1 MFKKISEIFLY
12 GSIFISICAVAMC
25 IETNLLLRLPLNNP
39 SFYLFVSGATLV
51 QYNLH
56 YFFKTMAVA
65 GSKRLAWSLKNRN
78 THRILIA
85 VGITLILY
93 SLFSFRLHHFIILL
107 VLGAIA
113 FLYSFPFLPF
123 TNKKRIKDFGLM
135 KIITLALLWTLVTVW
150 FPVDQADLSGI
161 SFQLIFLRRFI
172 FMFILCLLFDIR
184 DTEVDR
190 KQNIATLSVKLGVK
204 RSYLLCHILLVIFVL
219 LSVIQF
225 IYVPDKIQL
234 IAMVISAAATAITI
248 EYSKRNNSDIVYLAC
263 IDGMMLLQALLV
275 IFAYTLK

>member
-1 MFKKISEIFLY
+1 
-12 GSIFISICAVAMC
+12 
-25 IETNLLLRLPLNNP
+25 
-39 SFYLFVSGATLV
+39 
-51 QYNLH
+51 
-56 YFFKTMAVA
+56 
-65 GSKRLAWSLKNRN
+65 
-78 THRILIA
+78 
-85 VGITLILY
+85 
-93 SLFSFRLHHFIILL
+93 
-107 VLGAIA
+107 
-113 FLYSFPFLPF
+113 
-123 TNKKRIKDFGLM
+123 M

-204 RSYLLCHILLVIFVL
+204 RSYLLCHILLVIFVV

>member
-1 MFKKISEIFLY
+1 VFKKISEIFLF

-25 IETNLLLRLPLNNP
+25 IETNLLLRLPLNNT
-39 SFYLFVSGATLV
+39 SFYLFVFGATLV

-56 YFFKTMAVA
+56 YFFKTVAVA
-65 GSKRLAWSLKNRN
+65 NSKRLAWSLKNRN
-78 THRILIA
+78 THKVFIA
-85 VGITLILY
+85 VGVTLILY

-135 KIITLALLWTLVTVW
+135 KIVTLALLWTLVTVW
-150 FPVDQADLSGI
+150 FPVDQADFSGI

-172 FMFILCLLFDIR
+172 FIFILCLLFDIR

-190 KQNIATLSVKLGVK
+190 RQNIATLSVKLGVK
-204 RSYLLCHILLVIFVL
+204 MSYLLCYFLLLIFVM
-219 LSVIQF
+219 LSAIQF
-225 IYVPDKIQL
+225 IYLPDKIQL
-234 IAMVISAAATAITI
+234 LAMLISAAATAITI

-275 IFAYTLK
+275 IFAYCL